1 MTEFLN
7 RVGPPSTNSLPNI
20 WADDTLRLLISRAV
34 PTEDVTNTPYNFG
47 RCFTRQDPHSYWFK
61 DYIVDVS

>member
-7 RVGPPSTNSLPNI
+7 RVGSPSTNSLSNI

-34 PTEDVTNTPYNFG
+34 PTEVVTNTPYNFG
-47 RCFTRQDPHSYWFK
+47 ICSTQPDPHSYWFK
-61 DYIVDVS
+61 YYIVDVS